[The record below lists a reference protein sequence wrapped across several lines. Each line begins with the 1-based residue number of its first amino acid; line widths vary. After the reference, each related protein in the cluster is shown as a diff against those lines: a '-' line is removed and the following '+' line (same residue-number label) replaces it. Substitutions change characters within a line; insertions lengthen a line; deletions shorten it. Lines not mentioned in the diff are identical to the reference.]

1 MLNSKKIYKLF
12 KNRLFT
18 TIFLSFI
25 IFLFLIFSIANKLLY
40 SQDKSLQRSIQ
51 TSFNPNIEFT
61 NNVAILAIDEKTLEN
76 L

>member
-18 TIFLSFI
+18 TIFLSFT

-61 NNVAILAIDEKTLEN
+61 DNVAILAIDEKTLES

>member
-25 IFLFLIFSIANKLLY
+25 IFIFLIFSTTSKLLY
-40 SQDKSLQRSIQ
+40 SQDKNLQRAIQ
-51 TSFNPNIEFT
+51 TSFNPNTEFT
-61 NNVAILAIDEKTLEN
+61 DNVAILAIDEKTLEN